1 MQSAYVQLLDST
13 IRYLEHRR
21 NQGQRQITVSAEA
34 VRALFAPVQKISPPT
49 ATSAS
54 RAVSKISPAVRR
66 ATMPQPP
73 LPATTIVIPA
83 VPVTPQSQ
91 LIPISPNNPDKVV
104 AYAELRKRVLACV
117 KCPHLVA
124 TRKSVVF
131 GTGNID
137 AQLMFVGEAPGA
149 DEDEQGEPFVGKAG
163 QLLTKIIET
172 MGLKRSD
179 VYIANV
185 LKCRPDTPQQKAGN
199 RQPTDEEMATC
210 LPYLHE
216 QIDLI
221 QPKVLVALGAV
232 AIKGLLGCPVPI
244 TKSRGHWMEY
254 RGLPL
259 MPTFH
264 PAYLLRTNSMKDKRA
279 VWEDMLQ
286 VMEKLDLP
294 ISSRQRGYFSL
305 K

>member
-21 NQGQRQITVSAEA
+21 NQGQRQITVSAET
-34 VRALFAPVQKISPPT
+34 VRALFAPVQKISPPP
-49 ATSAS
+49 AAS
-54 RAVSKISPAVRR
+54 FSRVAPKIPPALRR
-66 ATMPQPP
+66 APLPQPP
-73 LPATTIVIPA
+73 LPAAAVIPTA
-83 VPVTPQSQ
+83 PASSRSQPV
-91 LIPISPNNPDKVV
+91 PISSVNPDKAA
-104 AYAELRKRVLACV
+104 AYAELQKRVLACV

-149 DEDEQGEPFVGKAG
+149 DEDAQGEPFVGKAG

-185 LKCRPDTPQQKAGN
+185 LKCRPDTPQQKTGN

-232 AIKGLLGCPVPI
+232 AIKGLLGRPVSI

-264 PAYLLRTNSMKDKRA
+264 PAYLLRTNSMQDKRA

-286 VMEKLDLP
+286 VMEKLNRP
-294 ISSRQRGYFSL
+294 ISPRQRGYFSL